1 MILNRKKKMKTED
14 TGQKDPVSPSVP
26 GEIGPENRDTSSQD
40 SVLRLE
46 NRVLLSKN
54 SELISKQKRSDAL
67 IDQLRYD
74 LKLARDENAEFRS
87 RIQHSRTEHTRL
99 LLENSSLQFQ
109 MKELQSENLTLRLQ
123 LENTRPSEP
132 ISSRPDQSVPD
143 TNKRSYKRKPKGPKK
158 PEEPEKPWNGRDTS
172 WQDHENA
179 MRRSDERRREEE
191 EDQEGMETFLKL

>member
-1 MILNRKKKMKTED
+1 MNRKKKMKTED
-14 TGQKDPVSPSVP
+14 MGQKDPVSPSVP
-26 GEIGPENRDTSSQD
+26 GEIGLENRDTSSQD

-99 LLENSSLQFQ
+99 RLENSSLQFQ
-109 MKELQSENLTLRLQ
+109 MKELQSENRTLRLQ

>member
-26 GEIGPENRDTSSQD
+26 GEIGPENR
-40 SVLRLE
+40 
-46 NRVLLSKN
+46 
-54 SELISKQKRSDAL
+54 ELISKQKRSDAL

-109 MKELQSENLTLRLQ
+109 MKELQSENRTLRLQ